1 MKNLLLIS
9 ASALAVAAL
18 AFTAGCDDDTDGT
31 GGASSSTTGASMT
44 TTGSTMTTTGS
55 NMTSTSSGMT
65 PPPPPALGAQI
76 DRFGRPAINTAL
88 NHTFDLDNTA
98 KGMAKDQWNGNGTLS
113 NWVTTF
119 SPEVQK
125 NLAIIDSLDS
135 DGTTDKCG
143 NQLGAAPP
151 PAAPGRYKFLADV
164 LSMDRLWVNT
174 AATSSNVYLAVEA
187 NALMIVPNMDGGGR
201 SLPMDVIDISYSVL
215 AAGALMGIGDGI
227 GPDADTQGQDFPY
240 LANPH

>member
-1 MKNLLLIS
+1 MKKLLLIS
-9 ASALAVAAL
+9 ASTMAVAAL
-18 AFTAGCDDDTDGT
+18 AFTAGCDDDTDGS
-31 GGASSSTTGASMT
+31 GGASSTTGASMT
-44 TTGSTMTTTGS
+44 TTTTGSMTTTGS
-55 NMTSTSSGMT
+55 NMSSTSSGMSD
-65 PPPPPALGAQI
+65 PPPPALGAQI

-88 NHTFDLDNTA
+88 NHTFDIDDAA
-98 KGMAKDQWNGNGTLS
+98 KGAAKDQWNGNGTLG

-125 NLAIIDSLDS
+125 NLAIIDSLD
-135 DGTTDKCG
+135 TNCG
-143 NQLGAAPP
+143 NQLGAGMP

-215 AAGALMGIGDGI
+215 AAGALMGVGDGVS
-227 GPDADTQGQDFPY
+227 PDADTQGQDFPY